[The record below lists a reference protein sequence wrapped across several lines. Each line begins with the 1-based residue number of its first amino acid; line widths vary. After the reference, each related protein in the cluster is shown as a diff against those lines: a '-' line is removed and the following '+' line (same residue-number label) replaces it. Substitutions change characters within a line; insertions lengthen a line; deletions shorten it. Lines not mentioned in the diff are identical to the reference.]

1 MDEQKKMIME
11 NFKLKTFL
19 SIMFILSTIIRLS
32 GQEEKFTIDGF
43 SINPKLGIY
52 NWVEDDAGFIGGV
65 EFHVL
70 KNKFLYSVD
79 FYRYEELV
87 IFSPTPAEYYNQF
100 GAMMGK
106 YVGEK
111 LFRFQYQG
119 GIAPIWGA
127 KRTKLVK
134 EGTGILATDY
144 YDNEN
149 FFTVGLVTKLGFKI
163 IPATFL
169 SIGFDLQANI
179 NLENTTYM
187 PMISIEIGKLRNKI
201 NEP

>member
-1 MDEQKKMIME
+1 MK
-11 NFKLKTFL
+11 NFKSKIFL
-19 SIMFILSTIIRLS
+19 TIAFILFAFISVS
-32 GQEEKFTIDGF
+32 GQEDNFSIDGF

-65 EFHVL
+65 EFKVL

-87 IFSPTPAEYYNQF
+87 IFSPTPAEYYNQI
-100 GAMMGK
+100 GVMMGK
-106 YVGEK
+106 FVGER

-119 GIAPIWGA
+119 GIAPIWGT

-134 EGTGILATDY
+134 EGSGVFATDY
-144 YDNEN
+144 YENKN
-149 FFTVGLVTKLGFKI
+149 FFTVGLVTKFGFKI
-163 IPATFL
+163 VPSRFL
-169 SIGFDLQANI
+169 SIGFDLQTNI

-187 PMISIEIGKLRNKI
+187 SMISIEIGKLRNII